1 MLRNKTQLAIMAVLL
16 LALAMIVLLS
26 IRSAN
31 RPAQIPTVNVSD
43 VQTKAVETFAFGLTG
58 TTQAEPAQTLTI
70 TSLTTATAT
79 SVGTQDLSG
88 TPGCFGMH
96 FVMDVS
102 IPDNTVMTP
111 AQVFTK
117 SWLVENSGTCDWQP
131 GFKVIL
137 IGGVAMGGSPF
148 IVAQPVKPGG
158 RIQVSIKMAAPT
170 NQNGIVQGTWKM
182 SDANETQFGD
192 YMSVVIVVGNT
203 TGTPPTLEATTT
215 P

>member
-26 IRSAN
+26 IRSVN
-31 RPAQIPTVNVSD
+31 RPAQIPIVNMSD
-43 VQTKAVETFAFGLTG
+43 VQTKAVATFAFGLTG
-58 TTQAEPAQTLTI
+58 TAQAEPTQTLTN
-70 TSLTTATAT
+70 TPLTTTTVT
-79 SVGTQDLSG
+79 SAGTQDLSG
-88 TPGCFGMH
+88 TPGCYGLH
-96 FVMDVS
+96 FVLDVN

-131 GFKVIL
+131 GFKVVL

-148 IVAQPVKPGG
+148 TVAQVVKPGG

-170 NQNGIVQGTWKM
+170 NQTGIVQGTWKM
-182 SDANETQFGD
+182 SDASETRFGD

-203 TGTPPTLEATTT
+203 TGTPPTLEATIT